1 MSTLRCRAITALFL
15 LVACDEASSDGESET
30 DDGHVTAGPEGPQ
43 YDALGSL
50 MYPADYRKWVYVSTG
65 KGMSY
70 AETPE
75 EAPVVFDNTFVNRSS
90 YETFASTGTWPDGTM
105 FVLEI
110 RGVSGENA
118 LLTAGEYQTDL
129 YAVEASVKDSTRYAD
144 TWAYFR
150 FGTIADGFVPTTE
163 PVPKEFCWTCHDSHA
178 WVDNTF
184 VQFYPVLR
192 ELAAPHGVLPQ

>member
-1 MSTLRCRAITALFL
+1 Q
-15 LVACDEASSDGESET
+15 ESNMDIGT
-30 DDGHVTAGPEGPQ
+30 PDGPQ
-43 YDALGSL
+43 YDAMGSL
-50 MYPADYRKWVYVSTG
+50 LYPTDYRKWVYVSTG
-65 KGMSY
+65 RGMSY

-75 EAPVVFDNTFVNRSS
+75 DAPVVFDNTFVNRSS
-90 YETFASTGTWPDGTM
+90 YEAFASTGTWPDGTM

-110 RGVSGENA
+110 RGVSGDNA

-129 YAVEASVKDSTRYAD
+129 YALEASVKDSTRYAD

-150 FGTIADGFVPTTE
+150 FGTISDGFFPLAE
-163 PVPKEFCWTCHDSHA
+163 PQPNEFCFKCHVDHA

-192 ELAAPHGVLPQ
+192 ELAAPHGVLPPLE